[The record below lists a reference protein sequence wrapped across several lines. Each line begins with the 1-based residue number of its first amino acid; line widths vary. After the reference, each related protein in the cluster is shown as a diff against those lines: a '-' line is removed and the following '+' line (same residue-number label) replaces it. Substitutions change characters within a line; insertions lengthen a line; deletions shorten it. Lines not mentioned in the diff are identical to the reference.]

1 MTKTAIYPNQADTRD
16 KHASSWAE
24 LTGER
29 ADSN

>member
-1 MTKTAIYPNQADTRD
+1 MTKTAIYQNQADIRD
-16 KHASSWAE
+16 KHDSYWAE